1 MQKDE
6 LSLQCLLSS
15 HSPEQQS
22 PFSAHALPPVLQLS
36 FSAVHFLSSPQAPLQ
51 QASLLAQSWPSETHC
66 STEHLPPTQLS
77 EQQSVLD
84 EHEPPASAQTVIS
97 ATQPLLASHAPEQHS
112 VPPRQESPTARQLP
126 PVLAPAPLPAAAP
139 PAVPLPALPLASA
152 PEAAAAPPW
161 SLVLPPPQPVQRT
174 VAVRVIAKKLRA
186 IRILNLR
193 GVDAAWPEDT
203 CGGAGKRREDAKDYQ
218 NEPS

>member
-126 PVLAPAPLPAAAP
+126 PVLAPAPLP
-139 PAVPLPALPLASA
+139 
-152 PEAAAAPPW
+152 EAAAAPPW